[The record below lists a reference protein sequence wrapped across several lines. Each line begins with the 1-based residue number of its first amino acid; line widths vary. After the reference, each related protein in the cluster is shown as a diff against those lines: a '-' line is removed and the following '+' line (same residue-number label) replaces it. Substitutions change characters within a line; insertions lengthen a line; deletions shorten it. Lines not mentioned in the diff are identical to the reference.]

1 MRVFRGCAVTC
12 LKCQREIEAES
23 SYCRFCGAPVTS
35 TASAQRFVRLP
46 AEGKVAGVCAGLAAY
61 FNADVTVVR
70 LVWVTLSIIPGVL
83 IGGLVAYVAAWIL
96 TPVAG
101 PQEQQVL
108 TGRRLA
114 RSETDRQLAG
124 VCGGL
129 ADYFGV
135 DSTIIRLAAVVIA
148 IYPGAVIGGVI
159 AYLIAWF
166 IMPSA
171 RPPLQVA
178 PTTA

>member
-1 MRVFRGCAVTC
+1 VTC
-12 LKCQREIEAES
+12 VRCQRELEVES
-23 SYCRFCGAPVTS
+23 SYCRFCGTAVRDTATS
-35 TASAQRFVRLP
+35 RRFVRLP
-46 AEGKVAGVCAGLAAY
+46 GEGKIAGICAGLAAY
-61 FNADVTVVR
+61 FDVDVTIVR
-70 LVWVTLSIIPGVL
+70 LVWVILSIIPGVL
-83 IGGLVAYVAAWIL
+83 IGGLVAYIAAWIL
-96 TPVAG
+96 MPASSPEVQPVIA
-101 PQEQQVL
+101 
-108 TGRRLA
+108 RRLA
-114 RSETDRQLAG
+114 RSETDKQIAG

-129 ADYFGV
+129 AEFFGV

-171 RPPLQVA
+171 RPPLPVV